1 MNTKVLGIDI
11 AKNTFQLHGVD
22 DAGRA
27 VLKKRLS
34 RNKLAA
40 YVANLPQCTIV
51 MESCGGA
58 NYWARVFQ
66 RSDHL
71 VKLISP
77 QFVKP
82 FVKTNKNDAN
92 DAEAIV
98 EAASRPS
105 MHFVP
110 IKQIEQQDIQS
121 IHRIRTRIVKNRT
134 ALINE
139 IRGLCLEYG
148 VILSS
153 GAARVKASLC
163 AVIADSDNE
172 LTPSS
177 REWLQDLYDELVDVG
192 FRSKKLDNKIRQL
205 CRQNEHCQRIL
216 KIPGVGELTATAIVA
231 AVPNPRA
238 FRNGRH
244 MAAWLGLVPRQSSSG
259 DKQILL
265 GISKRGD
272 RYLRT
277 LLIHGARAVLSHCK
291 DSSNDYTRWVARKR
305 ATLSHNKA
313 AVALA
318 NKNARIIW
326 SLLNTGENFTLPL
339 TPLSD
344 TQYRSAFLINWKLS
358 RVCYC

>member
-1 MNTKVLGIDI
+1 MRREIDMATLDILGIDI
-11 AKNTFQLHGVD
+11 AKNTFQLHGADSV
-22 DAGRA
+22 GRP
-27 VLKKRLS
+27 VLRKRLP
-34 RNKLAA
+34 RHKLAA
-40 YVANLPQCTIV
+40 YIANLPVCTIV

-58 NYWARVFQ
+58 NYWARVF
-66 RSDHL
+66 RRGGHT

-92 DAEAIV
+92 DAQAIV

-105 MHFVP
+105 MNFVP
-110 IKQIEQQDIQS
+110 VKQVEQQDIQS
-121 IHRIRTRIVKNRT
+121 IHRIRTRVVKNRT

-148 VILSS
+148 VVLTA
-153 GAARVKASLC
+153 GAARVKSSLC

-172 LTPSS
+172 LTACS
-177 REWLQDLYDELVDVG
+177 RESMQNLYEELVEVELML
-192 FRSKKLDNKIRQL
+192 KNLDTKVRLI
-205 CRQNEHCQRIL
+205 CRNNENCKRIL
-216 KIPGVGELTATAIVA
+216 KVPGVGELTATAIVA
-231 AVPNPRA
+231 AVPNPGE

-244 MAAWLGLVPRQSSSG
+244 MSAWLGLVPRQSSSG
-259 DKQILL
+259 DKQVLM

-277 LLIHGARAVLSHCK
+277 LLIHGARAVLSHRK
-291 DSSNDYTRWVARKR
+291 EVSSDYGRWVATKK
-305 ATLSHNKA
+305 ATLCHNKA

-326 SLLNTGENFTLPL
+326 SMLKTGEEF
-339 TPLSD
+339 SYGA
-344 TQYRSAFLINWKLS
+344 QSIAA
-358 RVCYC
+358 

>member
-1 MNTKVLGIDI
+1 MGDSIMNISVLGIDI
-11 AKNTFQLHGVD
+11 AKNIFQLHGVD
-22 DAGRA
+22 SSGKR
-27 VLKKRLS
+27 VLKQRIDRDKLS
-34 RNKLAA
+34 A
-40 YVANLPQCTIV
+40 YVANLPLSTIA
-51 MESCGGA
+51 MESCGGS

-66 RSDHL
+66 SQGHT

-110 IKQIEQQDIQS
+110 IKQVEQQDIQS
-121 IHRIRTRIVKNRT
+121 LHRVRSRIVKNRT

-139 IRGLCLEYG
+139 IRGLNLEYG
-148 VILSS
+148 IAIPQ
-153 GAARVKASLC
+153 GALKVKSHL
-163 AVIADSDNE
+163 ISIIDDKENE
-172 LTPSS
+172 LTISS
-177 REWLQDLYDELVDVG
+177 RELMHELYDELVELEG
-192 FRSKKLDNKIRQL
+192 RLKKLEKKIKLICRDNDQ
-205 CRQNEHCQRIL
+205 CQRL
-216 KIPGVGELTATAIVA
+216 LSIPGIGELTATALVA
-231 AVPNPRA
+231 SVPNA
-238 FRNGRH
+238 NEFKNGRH

-259 DKQILL
+259 NKQVLL

-277 LLIHGARAVLSHCK
+277 LLIHGARAALCRCKNLDSKYGKWLISKRESLS
-291 DSSNDYTRWVARKR
+291 
-305 ATLSHNKA
+305 LNKA

-326 SLLNTGENFTLPL
+326 SLLKTGEEFN
-339 TPLSD
+339 SN
-344 TQYRSAFLINWKLS
+344 QQKSAA
-358 RVCYC
+358 

>member
-1 MNTKVLGIDI
+1 MTICTLGIDI
-11 AKNTFQLHGVD
+11 AKNTFQLHGAD
-22 DAGRA
+22 TTGKS
-27 VLKKRLS
+27 VLKKRLP
-34 RNKLAA
+34 RHKLAA
-40 YVANLPQCTIV
+40 YAATLSACTIV

-66 RSDHL
+66 RSGHT

-92 DAEAIV
+92 DAQAIV

-105 MHFVP
+105 MNFVP
-110 IKQIEQQDIQS
+110 IKQVEHQDIQS

-148 VILSS
+148 VVLSP
-153 GAARVKASLC
+153 GAARVKISLC

-172 LTPSS
+172 LTTFS
-177 REWLQDLYDELVDVG
+177 RESMRDLYDELVEVEA
-192 FRSKKLDNKIRQL
+192 RLKKLDTRIRIL
-205 CRQNEHCQRIL
+205 CRHNESCKRIL

-231 AVPNPRA
+231 AVPNSKE
-238 FRNGRH
+238 FKNGRH
-244 MAAWLGLVPRQSSSG
+244 MSAWLGLVPRQSSSG
-259 DKQILL
+259 DKQVLL

-277 LLIHGARAVLSHCK
+277 LLIHGARAVLSHRK
-291 DSSNDYTRWVARKR
+291 EVSSDYGRWVATKK

-326 SLLNTGENFTLPL
+326 SMLNTGEEFKCGVQT
-339 TPLSD
+339 T
-344 TQYRSAFLINWKLS
+344 AA
-358 RVCYC
+358 

>member
-1 MNTKVLGIDI
+1 MGDSSMNISVLGIDI
-11 AKNTFQLHGVD
+11 AKNIFQLHGVD
-22 DAGRA
+22 SSGKRI
-27 VLKKRLS
+27 LKQRIEREQLS
-34 RNKLAA
+34 A
-40 YVANLPQCTIV
+40 YVANFQLCTIA

-66 RSDHL
+66 RQGHI

-98 EAASRPS
+98 EASSRPS

-110 IKQIEQQDIQS
+110 VKQVEQQDIQS
-121 IHRIRTRIVKNRT
+121 LHRVRSRLVKNRT

-139 IRGLCLEYG
+139 IRGLNLEYG
-148 VILSS
+148 ITIPQGALKVKSHLRSVIDD
-153 GAARVKASLC
+153 KE
-163 AVIADSDNE
+163 NE
-172 LTPSS
+172 LTISS
-177 REWLQDLYDELVDVG
+177 RELMEELYNELVELEE
-192 FRSKKLDNKIRQL
+192 RLKKIEKKVKLICKENDQ
-205 CRQNEHCQRIL
+205 CQRL
-216 KIPGVGELTATAIVA
+216 LSIPGIGELTATAIVA
-231 AVPNPRA
+231 AVPNA
-238 FRNGRH
+238 NEFKNGRH

-259 DKQILL
+259 NKQILL

-277 LLIHGARAVLSHCK
+277 LLIHGARAALCRYKNTNNKYGEWLSHK
-291 DSSNDYTRWVARKR
+291 KES
-305 ATLSHNKA
+305 LSLNKA

-326 SLLNTGENFTLPL
+326 SLLKTGEEFN
-339 TPLSD
+339 SN
-344 TQYRSAFLINWKLS
+344 QQKVAA
-358 RVCYC
+358 

>member
-1 MNTKVLGIDI
+1 MAIYMLGIDI
-11 AKNTFQLHGVD
+11 AKSTFQLHGAD
-22 DAGRA
+22 QAGKE
-27 VLKKRLS
+27 VLRKRLP
-34 RNKLAA
+34 RHKLAA
-40 YVANLPQCTIV
+40 YIANLPACTVV

-66 RSDHL
+66 RSGHT

-92 DAEAIV
+92 DAQAIV

-105 MHFVP
+105 MNFVP
-110 IKQIEQQDIQS
+110 IKQVEQQDIQS
-121 IHRIRTRIVKNRT
+121 THRVRTRIVKNRT

-148 VILSS
+148 VVLTP
-153 GAARVKASLC
+153 GAARVKSSLTT
-163 AVIADSDNE
+163 ALADEANE
-172 LTPSS
+172 LTESS
-177 REWLQDLYDELVDVG
+177 RNCMQGLYEELIDIEA
-192 FRSKKLDNKIRQL
+192 RLKKLNTRIRQL
-205 CRQNEHCQRIL
+205 CRNNESCQRIL
-216 KIPGVGELTATAIVA
+216 KVPGVGELTATAIVA
-231 AVPNPRA
+231 AVPDPGE

-244 MAAWLGLVPRQSSSG
+244 MSAWLGLVPRQSSSG
-259 DKQILL
+259 DRQVLL

-277 LLIHGARAVLSHCK
+277 LLIHGARAVLSHSK
-291 DSSNDYTRWVARKR
+291 DSGSDYDRWVAKKK

-326 SLLNTGENFTLPL
+326 SMLNTGEEFNYER
-339 TPLSD
+339 
-344 TQYRSAFLINWKLS
+344 QAGA
-358 RVCYC
+358 V

>member
-1 MNTKVLGIDI
+1 MTISILGIDI
-11 AKNTFQLHGVD
+11 AKNTFQLHGAD
-22 DAGRA
+22 YTGKA
-27 VLKKRLS
+27 VFRKRLP
-34 RNKLAA
+34 RHKLAA
-40 YVANLPQCTIV
+40 EVGTLPTCTIV

-66 RSDHL
+66 RSGHT
-71 VKLISP
+71 VRLISP

-92 DAEAIV
+92 DAQAIV

-105 MHFVP
+105 MNFVP
-110 IKQIEQQDIQS
+110 IKQVEQQDIQS

-148 VILSS
+148 IVLTL
-153 GAARVKASLC
+153 GAARVRSSLC
-163 AVIADSDNE
+163 TVIADRANE

-177 REWLQDLYDELVDVG
+177 RESMQDLYEELVDVEA
-192 FRSKKLDNKIRQL
+192 RLKKLNSKVRQL
-205 CRQNEHCQRIL
+205 CQQSESCQRIL
-216 KIPGVGELTATAIVA
+216 KVPGVGELTATAIVA
-231 AVPNPRA
+231 AVPDPRE

-244 MAAWLGLVPRQSSSG
+244 MSAWLGLVPRQSSSG
-259 DKQILL
+259 DKQVLL

-277 LLIHGARAVLSHCK
+277 LLIHGARSVLSHRK
-291 DSSNDYTRWVARKR
+291 VLDSNYDRWVAKKK

-326 SLLNTGENFTLPL
+326 SMLNTGGSFNLG
-339 TPLSD
+339 
-344 TQYRSAFLINWKLS
+344 QQVNAA
-358 RVCYC
+358 

>member
-1 MNTKVLGIDI
+1 MGWEIDMNLHMLGIDI
-11 AKNTFQLHGVD
+11 AKSTFQLHGAD
-22 DAGRA
+22 SAGGE
-27 VLKKRLS
+27 VLRKRLP
-34 RNKLAA
+34 RHKLAA
-40 YVANLPQCTIV
+40 YIANLPACTIV

-66 RSDHL
+66 GNGHK

-92 DAEAIV
+92 DALAIV

-105 MHFVP
+105 MNFVP
-110 IKQIEQQDIQS
+110 IKQVEQQDIQS
-121 IHRIRTRIVKNRT
+121 IHRIRSRIVKNRT

-139 IRGLCLEYG
+139 IRGLCVEYG
-148 VILSS
+148 VVLIT
-153 GAARVKASLC
+153 GAARVKSSLC
-163 AVIADSDNE
+163 VAIADRDNE

-177 REWLQDLYDELVDVG
+177 RESLQGLYEELVDVEV
-192 FRSKKLDNKIRQL
+192 RVKNLNTKIRQL
-205 CRQNEHCQRIL
+205 CRQNESCQRIL

-231 AVPNPRA
+231 AVSGPGE

-244 MAAWLGLVPRQSSSG
+244 MSAWLGLVPRQSSSG
-259 DKQILL
+259 DKQVLL

-277 LLIHGARAVLSHCK
+277 LLIHGARAVLSHHK
-291 DSSNDYTRWVARKR
+291 DAANDYSRWVARKKS
-305 ATLSHNKA
+305 TMGHNKA

-326 SLLNTGENFTLPL
+326 SMLNTGEEFSYGVT
-339 TPLSD
+339 TG
-344 TQYRSAFLINWKLS
+344 AA
-358 RVCYC
+358 